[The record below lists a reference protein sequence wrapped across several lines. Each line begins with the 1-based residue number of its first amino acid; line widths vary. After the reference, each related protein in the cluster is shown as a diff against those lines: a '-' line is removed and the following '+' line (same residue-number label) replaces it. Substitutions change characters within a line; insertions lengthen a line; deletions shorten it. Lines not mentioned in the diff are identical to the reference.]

1 MAELNFDILGTSG
14 LYRTGGY
21 ILEEF
26 LRQMKGPRGLELLKE
41 FTHNNPQAGAVR
53 SLLHSLVRQV
63 SWDAVAS
70 EKPFTPEGAEKAQ
83 YLLETAR
90 DDMEHS
96 WHDYVAEQL
105 SMVEYGFAPFEIVY
119 KMRRGHNPG
128 IKMLHSKHEDGLIGW
143 RKIELRSQDSIER
156 WEFDKDT
163 FDLKGLWQRDNYV
176 SRYVFIPI
184 ERMVHF
190 RTEKFKNNPEG
201 RSLFRNA
208 IIPYLRLKHI
218 EDVEAVGVE
227 RDLTGL
233 PTMEVPPD
241 VLHPKA
247 PEDKR
252 QLRIAI
258 ERMLGGIKN
267 NERGFALLPSSKN
280 PDGTDTGWLFKLQAS
295 PGQRALDVTKIKDSF
310 KTDILQVFLA
320 QFVQMGVQSNAV
332 GSFAQHDSATN
343 LFGLAL
349 GALLDNQEETIN
361 RQQVDP
367 LMELNDF
374 APGDYAKF
382 KRGDVE
388 TPDLEKLAAYL
399 RELFTVGFVGPN
411 SEKLKQ
417 KLFEFA
423 NLPYEPSETSDASQ
437 NGGVKTAEQL
447 IEEHLPGG
455 IRGATGTSTAAP
467 APGGVKTADDIVAE
481 HLPGGLPSGN
491 APQPGAPAG
500 TVTAPTPGTPAAPPG
515 GAVSGVAVPADT
527 KLADTAMNGAQLA
540 GMLAVVQ
547 AVTEGTIPRD
557 SGIAQLQIGF
567 RLSVDDANKVMGSAG
582 AGFKP
587 TAAPAPTPFGGG
599 KPGAP
604 PAPAAPGAE
613 KKADDIVNDNLPG
626 GLPK

>member
-21 ILEEF
+21 VLEEF
-26 LRQMKGPRGLELLKE
+26 MRQLKGPRGLELLKE
-41 FTHNNPQAGAVR
+41 FTHNNPQAGAIR

-63 SWDAVAS
+63 QWNVEQAKEPVDLAQ
-70 EKPFTPEGAEKAQ
+70 AERSAM
-83 YLLETAR
+83 LLETAR
-90 DDMEHS
+90 DDMEHT
-96 WHDYVAEQL
+96 WHDFIAEAL
-105 SMVEYGFAPFEIVY
+105 SMVEFGHAELEVIY
-119 KMRRGHNPG
+119 KMRRGCDDV
-128 IKMLHSKHEDGLIGW
+128 KMLNSKYEDGLIGW
-143 RKIELRSQDSIER
+143 RKMELRSQDSIER

-163 FDLKGLWQRDNYV
+163 FDLKGMWQRDNYV

-184 ERMVHF
+184 ERLVHF

-218 EDVEAVGVE
+218 EDVEAIGIE

-233 PTMEVPPD
+233 PTMEVPSEI
-241 VLHPKA
+241 LHPNAPSDKKA
-247 PEDKR
+247 
-252 QLRIAI
+252 LRIAI
-258 ERMLGGIKN
+258 ERMLGAVKN
-267 NERGFALLPSSKN
+267 NERGFALVPSSKN
-280 PDGTDTGWLFKLQAS
+280 PDGTDSGWLFKLMAS
-295 PGQRALDVTKIKDSF
+295 PGQRALDITKVKDSF

-320 QFVQMGVQSNAV
+320 QFMQMGVQSNAV

-349 GALLDNQEETIN
+349 GALLDNMEETIN
-361 RQQVDP
+361 RGPVDN
-367 LMELNDF
+367 LMELNSF
-374 APGDYAKF
+374 NPKDYAHF

-388 TPDLEKLAAYL
+388 TPDLEKLGNL
-399 RELFTVGFVGPN
+399 LEKLFVVGFVGPE

-417 KLFEFA
+417 KIYDLA
-423 NLPYEPSETSDASQ
+423 NLPYEAKSEAAQ
-437 NGGVKTAEQL
+437 QPGGVKTADQL
-447 IEEHLPGG
+447 IEEHLPTGLPGAAEQGVASGESGG
-455 IRGATGTSTAAP
+455 L
-467 APGGVKTADDIVAE
+467 KTADQLVAE
-481 HLPGGLPSGN
+481 HLPGGLPSAQG
-491 APQPGAPAG
+491 AQPGAPVAG
-500 TVTAPTPGTPAAPPG
+500 APTNTATPPG
-515 GAVSGVAVPADT
+515 ASPAVAGAAVPADT

-567 RLSVDDANKVMGSAG
+567 RLSVEDAEKVMGSAG

-587 TAAPAPTPFGGG
+587 TPAAPVAGPFGGP
-599 KPGAP
+599 KPPGAP
-604 PAPAAPGAE
+604 AS
-613 KKADDIVNDNLPG
+613 ADDIVGEHLPG

>member
-21 ILEEF
+21 VLEEF
-26 LRQMKGPRGLELLKE
+26 MRQLKGPRGLELLKE
-41 FTHNNPQAGAVR
+41 FTHNNPQAGAIR

-63 SWDAVAS
+63 QWNVEQAKEPVDLAQ
-70 EKPFTPEGAEKAQ
+70 AERSAM
-83 YLLETAR
+83 LLETAR
-90 DDMEHS
+90 DDMEHT
-96 WHDYVAEQL
+96 WHDFIAEAL
-105 SMVEYGFAPFEIVY
+105 SMVEFGHAELEVIY
-119 KMRRGHNPG
+119 KMRRGCDDV
-128 IKMLHSKHEDGLIGW
+128 KMLNSKYEDGLIGW
-143 RKIELRSQDSIER
+143 RKMELRSQDSIER

-163 FDLKGLWQRDNYV
+163 FDLKGMWQRDNYV

-184 ERMVHF
+184 ERLVHF

-218 EDVEAVGVE
+218 EDVEAIGIE

-233 PTMEVPPD
+233 PTMEVPSD
-241 VLHPKA
+241 ILHPNAPSDKKA
-247 PEDKR
+247 
-252 QLRIAI
+252 LRVAI
-258 ERMLGGIKN
+258 ERMLGAVKN
-267 NERGFALLPSSKN
+267 NERGFALVPSSKN
-280 PDGTDTGWLFKLQAS
+280 PDGTDSGWLFKLMAS
-295 PGQRALDVTKIKDSF
+295 PGQRALDITKVKDSF

-320 QFVQMGVQSNAV
+320 QFMQMGVQSNAV

-349 GALLDNQEETIN
+349 GALLDNMEETIN
-361 RQQVDP
+361 RGPVDN
-367 LMELNDF
+367 LMELNSF
-374 APGDYAKF
+374 NPKDYAHF

-388 TPDLEKLAAYL
+388 TPDLEKLGNL
-399 RELFTVGFVGPN
+399 LEKLFVVGFVGPE

-417 KLFEFA
+417 KIYDLA
-423 NLPYEPSETSDASQ
+423 NLPYEAKSEAAQ
-437 NGGVKTAEQL
+437 QPGGVKTADQL
-447 IEEHLPGG
+447 IEEHLPTGLPGAAEQGVASGESGG
-455 IRGATGTSTAAP
+455 L
-467 APGGVKTADDIVAE
+467 KTADQLVAE
-481 HLPGGLPSGN
+481 HLPGGLPSAQG
-491 APQPGAPAG
+491 AQPGAPVAG
-500 TVTAPTPGTPAAPPG
+500 APTNTATPPG
-515 GAVSGVAVPADT
+515 ASPAVAGAAVPADT

-567 RLSVDDANKVMGSAG
+567 RLSVEDAERVMGSAG

-587 TAAPAPTPFGGG
+587 TPAAPVAGPFGGP
-599 KPGAP
+599 KPPGAP
-604 PAPAAPGAE
+604 AKG
-613 KKADDIVNDNLPG
+613 ADDIVGEHLPG